1 MDAAGKIWEG
11 LDSTVASSPR
21 LYLFIG
27 SWSQLGWVVVS
38 LTQELHSTP
47 GRKIHMINTKGNVK
61 PHRFPNINLIFMLL
75 NIDRS
80 EMESP
85 QGRCKLLQA
94 ACAGGVTATSCYW
107 SVLFSF
113 PKFQLLQTVYNESP

>member
-1 MDAAGKIWEG
+1 M
-11 LDSTVASSPR
+11 ASSPR

-38 LTQELHSTP
+38 LTQELHGTP

-75 NIDRS
+75 NINRS

-113 PKFQLLQTVYNESP
+113 PKFQRFDKDSLLQTGYNESP